1 MPKRLTL
8 LIMLFITAAA
18 TALQARSVIG
28 KDISERD
35 VSEVLQRLDKEI
47 NRSVIYIRLRHQRID
62 SLQRLLATSEKPD
75 TASLTLLM
83 RIGDNYNAFNTDSAL
98 LCYERGIRESH
109 QLGADS
115 AGFLFA
121 CRKAKMLPLLLFF
134 AESDRLLDS
143 IRECEVPPGLIAEK
157 YEAERQ
163 SQFYMANF
171 FTSFPTRYD
180 SISAKVS
187 EARSKLLH
195 YLPEGTPMYKLMV
208 AEHLFQRL
216 EFDKAAGILAELV
229 ETLPDDDPI
238 YARACHLA
246 AEIAKKHGDIEA
258 QVYYLALSSISDIR
272 CATLEVTSLQ
282 ELGRLL
288 YELDDI
294 ERAHDYLSSALRNA
308 VSCQALLRIIQTS
321 QSIPIIEDAH
331 RMQLMSQRT
340 GIYTV
345 IVVLAVF
352 LIVLFAATRYA
363 YQRNRK
369 LRHATVRLKAANDTK
384 DTYLTQ
390 FLNLCS
396 IYMDK
401 LHRFN
406 KVVNRKISAGQTDEL
421 YRMTKSGRFL
431 EDEAREFYSVIDD
444 AFLHLYPN
452 FVEEVNRLLLPD
464 KQIVLKEGEKLN
476 TDLRI
481 LALSI
486 LGVDDTARLAQML
499 GYSVYTIYT
508 YRNKFKARVRNR
520 ETFEDDIRAIRSRY
534 AEETGEEAPEKG

>member
-1 MPKRLTL
+1 MLKRLTL
-8 LIMLFITAAA
+8 FLLLLLTTAPSP
-18 TALQARSVIG
+18 QARGVIG
-28 KDISERD
+28 KDVTERD
-35 VSEVLQRLDKEI
+35 VSEVLKTLDKEI

-62 SLQRLLATSEKPD
+62 SLQRLLASAEKPD
-75 TASLTLLM
+75 TATLSLLM

-98 LCYERGIRESH
+98 LCYERGIREARL
-109 QLGADS
+109 LGADS
-115 AGFLFA
+115 TEFIFA
-121 CRKAKMLPLLLFF
+121 CRKAKVLPLLLFF

-143 IRECEVPPGLIAEK
+143 IRGCDVPPGLMAEK

-180 SISAKVS
+180 SISAKVN
-187 EARSKLLH
+187 EAQSKLLQH
-195 YLPEGTPMYKLMV
+195 LPEGTPIYKLMV

-229 ETLPDDDPI
+229 ETVPDDSPI
-238 YARACHLA
+238 YARACHLV

-272 CATLEVTSLQ
+272 CATLEVASIQ

-294 ERAHDYLSSALRNA
+294 ERAHDYLSSAMRNA

-331 RMQLMSQRT
+331 KMQLMSQKT

-345 IVVLAVF
+345 IGVLAVF
-352 LIVLFAATRYA
+352 LVILFVATRYA
-363 YQRNRK
+363 HQRNRK
-369 LRHATVRLKAANDTK
+369 LRQATERLKVANDTK
-384 DTYLTQ
+384 DIYLSQ

-401 LHRFN
+401 LHQFN
-406 KVVNRKISAGQTDEL
+406 KVVNRKISAGQTEEL
-421 YRMTKSGRFL
+421 YRMTKSGRFM
-431 EDEAREFYSVIDD
+431 EDEAKEFYAVIDD

-464 KQIVLKEGEKLN
+464 KQIVLKDGEKLN

-520 ETFEDDIRAIRSRY
+520 DTFDEDLRAIRSRY
-534 AEETGEEAPEKG
+534 VGEPEDEGTDNS